1 MKRIARAAIF
11 GLGMVWL
18 AGQSG
23 PIRAQ
28 DIANSQVEIA
38 YVAPTNPEF
47 VPLYER
53 LKIRQPLEEL
63 RQFLAP
69 LQLPRKL
76 LVKTDQCGA
85 TYVPYDFGP
94 ATICYEYLDQI
105 ERLAPADVS
114 PSGVTR
120 ANAIAGAFVQV
131 ALHQV
136 AEALYNI
143 LQAPVWGRQED
154 AADKLAGFIMM
165 QFGKDVALRT
175 LTGTTYFYE
184 ASDRTWTGVDF
195 SDERGTED
203 QRFYNYLCIA
213 YGGDPA
219 TFGNL
224 VQDHTLPKSRAD
236 GCYHEYTEL
245 QFAFRQT
252 ILPHVDQE
260 LMAKVQSMQW
270 LRPDDGQFIASA
282 QAATAQAT
290 AATSEQGATA
300 QAATAQAPASSSQP
314 DSVNASRP

>member
-28 DIANSQVEIA
+28 DLANSQVEIA

-47 VPLYER
+47 APLYER

-76 LVKTDQCGA
+76 LVKTDQCGT
-85 TYVPYDFGP
+85 TYVPYDFRSGQP
-94 ATICYEYLDQI
+94 SAGYEYLDQI
-105 ERLAPADVS
+105 ERLAPVDVS
-114 PSGVTR
+114 PRGVTR

-143 LQAPVWGRQED
+143 LQVPVWGRQED

-165 QFGKDVALRT
+165 QLGKDVALRT

-224 VQDHTLPKSRAD
+224 VQDHTLPKARAD

-270 LRPDDGQFIASA
+270 LRPDDGQFIAS
-282 QAATAQAT
+282 
-290 AATSEQGATA
+290 E
-300 QAATAQAPASSSQP
+300 QAATAQAPSTPATSEQTATSASQP
-314 DSVNASRP
+314 DSVDAPRP